1 MTVLPRLGLLPV
13 ALSLLACEN
22 SAAPDSSGFAAPS
35 LRTPGDNEQ
44 IRQNDPS
51 TGCSFSPTHGYGFQI
66 AFSWTPV
73 AEADHYHLRL
83 VHTGAQY
90 PVIDTDVDMTSYLV
104 RVCNAYVIEANRF
117 DWQWT
122 VGAVTTNGEEAWAE
136 QRTYEF
142 EPMAFPP
149 VP

>member
-1 MTVLPRLGLLPV
+1 MTVLPRFALLPV
-13 ALSLLACEN
+13 ALVLLACE
-22 SAAPDSSGFAAPS
+22 SSVSQGPSGSAAPS
-35 LRTPGDNEQ
+35 LRTPGDHEQ
-44 IRQNDPS
+44 IKQNDPA
-51 TGCSFSPTHGYGFQI
+51 TGCSFSPTHGYGFQV

-90 PVIDTDVDMTSYLV
+90 PVIDTDVNKTSYLV
-104 RVCNAYVIEANRF
+104 RDCNAYVIEANRF

-122 VGAVTTNGEEAWAE
+122 VAAVFEDGEEAWAQ

-142 EPMAFPP
+142 GPMVLPP
-149 VP
+149 QP